1 MMQAGG
7 PPAPTELAAMAAP
20 VATAAGTFAAAGA
33 AGLGVSTAQER
44 AADAAESTAEYTR
57 QLVEMGRNG
66 PFVFQA

>member
-1 MMQAGG
+1 
-7 PPAPTELAAMAAP
+7 MAAP

-33 AGLGVSTAQER
+33 AGLGVTTAQER
-44 AADAAESTAEYTR
+44 AADAAEDTAEYTR